1 MLYLRIVAHPGNHMT
16 NRQWQT
22 SVLITTALVGIAF
35 GIWLF
40 RSGFVTLGCFWMGV
54 FLWRGQQF
62 LVWLVVPTK
71 APSEVTPQFTSTS
84 QRVLLSTICLLG
96 AAVCAVGVY
105 LSWWWPEE
113 WQAGLVFILFG
124 LLVLAPV
131 TLREIQLRRKAF
143 ARS

>member
-1 MLYLRIVAHPGNHMT
+1 MADFCSDNDGACRDCVRDLALQVGFCYSR
-16 NRQWQT
+16 
-22 SVLITTALVGIAF
+22 VLLDGCISLARTAVF
-35 GIWLF
+35 GLARCSDEGSF
-40 RSGFVTLGCFWMGV
+40 RSH
-54 FLWRGQQF
+54 
-62 LVWLVVPTK
+62 
-71 APSEVTPQFTSTS
+71 TSIHFNIK
-84 QRVLLSTICLLG
+84 RVLLSTICLLG